1 MARRRREVSYLPEF
15 LTELSNRKNS
25 IFDIVKMEGRCVGG

>member
-1 MARRRREVSYLPEF
+1 MARRRREGKLPTRI